1 MQHVL
6 NNSKS
11 TSLLFLID
19 YFYILDNSVYV
30 VLPLADQYQIE
41 RLVLDC
47 EQFLLKTPSVAHLVT
62 AERYNLK
69 MLEDACVQHLEMT
82 RYKVIRANEDYKN
95 ISGLDKPINK
105 ILHTKI
111 EKLLQ
116 CRVQMVNEVVMF
128 MNGES
133 VKEEDLFKART
144 YRYGHASY
152 CHFEALKRLTGSTSN
167 YKDCKKCLFDVVHNI
182 LKQNADYM

>member
-1 MQHVL
+1 MIVY
-6 NNSKS
+6 
-11 TSLLFLID
+11 I
-19 YFYILDNSVYV
+19 YILDNNVYV
-30 VLPLADQYQIE
+30 ILPLADEYQTE

-47 EQFLLKTPSVAHLVT
+47 EQFLLKTPSVAHLVI

-69 MLEDACVQHLEMT
+69 MLEDACVQHLEKT
-82 RYKVIRANEDYKN
+82 RYKEIRENEDYKN

-116 CRVQMVNEVVMF
+116 CVGQMVNEVVMY
-128 MNGES
+128 MHGES
-133 VKEEDLFKART
+133 VKEEDLFKARKC
-144 YRYGHASY
+144 RCGHDTH
-152 CHFEALKRLTGSTSN
+152 CHFKASTRLTGNTSYYN
-167 YKDCKKCLFDVVHNI
+167 NCKTCLFDVVHSI

>member
-1 MQHVL
+1 MIVY
-6 NNSKS
+6 
-11 TSLLFLID
+11 I
-19 YFYILDNSVYV
+19 YILDNNVYV
-30 VLPLADQYQIE
+30 ILPLADEYQTE
-41 RLVLDC
+41 RLFLDC
-47 EQFLLKTPSVAHLVT
+47 EQFLLKTPSVARLVI

-82 RYKVIRANEDYKN
+82 RYKVIRENEDYKN
-95 ISGLDKPINK
+95 ISGVDKPINK

-116 CRVQMVNEVVMF
+116 CTVQMVNEVVRF

-133 VKEEDLFKART
+133 VKEEDLFKARKCI
-144 YRYGHASY
+144 YGHISNCQFSAST
-152 CHFEALKRLTGSTSN
+152 RQTGNTSYYN
-167 YKDCKKCLFDVVHNI
+167 NCKTCLFDVVHNI